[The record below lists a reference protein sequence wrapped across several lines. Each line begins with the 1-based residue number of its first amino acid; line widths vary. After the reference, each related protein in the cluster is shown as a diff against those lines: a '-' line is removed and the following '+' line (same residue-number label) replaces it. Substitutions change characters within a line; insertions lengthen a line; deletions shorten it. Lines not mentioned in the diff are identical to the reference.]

1 MNTKQKLN
9 CNSKDF
15 QTHEHQVHDPV
26 CGMLV
31 DPQNPKGGKYTYQ
44 NHTYYFC
51 NPKCKTK
58 FEADPLKYLEP
69 KELSEE
75 ELLAQKDKTFIC
87 PMHLEVKQI
96 GPGNCP
102 ICGMALEPEE
112 ISLEEEENP
121 ELIDFL
127 KRFKIGVPL
136 ALLLLVIAMSDM
148 IPGQPLQK
156 ILSHHLNSWIQFLLA
171 TPVVFWVGWPFFERG
186 LASLKSRNFNMF
198 TLIAIGTMTA
208 YVFSLVGTL
217 FPQVF
222 PQNLLSDHGMVPLY
236 YESAAV
242 ILVLVLLGQILELKA
257 RSKTGQAIRLLLGL
271 AAKTARIILLNGE
284 EKDLPIEQIKVGDL
298 LRVRPG
304 EKIPVDGIIIE
315 GQSFIDESMISG
327 EPIPIEK
334 SIGHQVIGATINGT
348 GSFVMKAQKVG
359 SDTLLSQIVKMVS
372 HAQRSRA
379 PIQNLADQV
388 SAYFVPAVV
397 IIAILT
403 AVIWYFA
410 GPEPKLIYTMV
421 NAVAVLIIACPCALG
436 LATPMS
442 IMVGSGKGASQG
454 ILIKNAESL
463 EKLEKITLL
472 AVDKTGTLTLG
483 KPILSRV
490 EVLDGFDKDE
500 VLRLSASLEKS
511 SEHPLAQA
519 VVAGA
524 KKQGLFLEEPAY
536 FKSVTGMGL
545 EGKILEK
552 SLLVGNDKLLLK
564 NGINP
569 QKLLDM
575 AIPLQEEGHGVILVA
590 INNKPVG
597 ILSVQDPIKESSK
610 PVIDYLHSKKIK
622 VVMITGDNKK
632 TASVVAK
639 KLGIDFVEAEVLPEE
654 KNKIIKKFQNQG
666 EVVAMAGD
674 GINDAPALAQA
685 DIGIAMGTGTDI
697 AIESAGITLV
707 KGDLSGIERAFNL
720 SRATMKNIRQNL
732 FFAFA
737 YNVLGVPVAAG
748 VLFPFFGILLSP
760 MIASLAMSFSSVSV
774 IANSL
779 RLRKA
784 KL

>member
-1 MNTKQKLN
+1 MKTTQNLN
-9 CNSKDF
+9 CNSKDPHS
-15 QTHEHQVHDPV
+15 HEHQVHDPV

-31 DPQNPKGGKYTYQ
+31 DPQNPKGGKYIYQ
-44 NHTYYFC
+44 NHSYYFC
-51 NPKCKTK
+51 NTKCKDK

-69 KELSEE
+69 KELSKE

-156 ILSHHLNSWIQFLLA
+156 VLPHNLNSWLQFLLA

-186 LASLKSRNFNMF
+186 LASLKSKNFNMF

-208 YVFSLVGTL
+208 YIFSLVGTF
-217 FPQVF
+217 FPKVF

-271 AAKTARIILLNGE
+271 AAKSARLILPNGKE
-284 EKDLPIEQIKVGDL
+284 EDVPIEKINVGDL

-304 EKIPVDGIIIE
+304 EKIPVDGVIVE

-334 SIGHQVIGATINGT
+334 NIGHQVIGATINGT
-348 GSFVMKAQKVG
+348 GSFIMKAQKVG

-403 AVIWYFA
+403 AVIWYFV
-410 GPEPKLIYTMV
+410 GPEPKFINTMV

-472 AVDKTGTLTLG
+472 ALDKTGTLTLG
-483 KPILSRV
+483 KPALSRV

-500 VLRLSASLEKS
+500 VLRFSASLEKS

-519 VVAGA
+519 IVLGA
-524 KKQGLFLEEPAY
+524 TKRGLSLTDVQGFE
-536 FKSVTGMGL
+536 SITGMGL
-545 EGKILEK
+545 KGNVEGRLIFI
-552 SLLVGNDKLLLK
+552 GNSKLLSKNNIDHQTLLK
-564 NGINP
+564 IGE
-569 QKLLDM
+569 
-575 AIPLQEEGHGVILVA
+575 PLQEEGYGVMYVA
-590 INNKPVG
+590 INNKPAG
-597 ILSVQDPIKESSK
+597 ILGVQDPIKESSK
-610 PVIDYLHSKKIK
+610 SVIDYLHSKKIK

-632 TASVVAK
+632 TAHVVAK

-685 DIGIAMGTGTDI
+685 HIGIAMGTGTDI
-697 AIESAGITLV
+697 AIESAGMTLV
-707 KGDLSGIERAFNL
+707 KGDLSGIVKAFNL

-748 VLFPFFGILLSP
+748 ILYPFFGILLSP